1 MSSPS
6 RGSRAPF
13 YPETPDF
20 DIMRSVHI
28 RNLYV
33 HFPFCRAKCSY
44 CALYSAAG
52 RPESERNDYAMR
64 LAEDVSRIAAEAPGP
79 LSTVY
84 FGGGSPALCDLR
96 PLLAAIE
103 PLLAP
108 DGSTEFTVELH
119 PMDVDGET
127 ISILADGG
135 VNRISM
141 GVQSLDDAA
150 LADMRRGYTAS
161 EARRAFDKVRS
172 RFANAGIDMIVGYPA
187 ERAENVDLSPL
198 ASWGLS
204 HCSLYSLIL
213 EEKSILAT
221 RIRRGASPEPQDD
234 DTVMDAMRRCADTL
248 EGMGLRRYEIA
259 NFALPGKECR
269 HNMATWLGE
278 DYTGL
283 GTGAYGREGLLRT
296 YNPPSGPREASTLTE
311 EDDLR
316 ERTLFRL
323 RTRWGLDAS
332 RFPAWLKTLDSLTD
346 EGLLEKAGGATYR
359 LTRRGAE
366 VCDSILAELV

>member
-1 MSSPS
+1 
-6 RGSRAPF
+6 
-13 YPETPDF
+13 
-20 DIMRSVHI
+20 MRSVQT
-28 RNLYV
+28 RNLYI

-44 CALYSAAG
+44 CALHSAAG
-52 RPESERNDYAMR
+52 RSESERNGYAAR
-64 LAEDVSRIAAEAPGP
+64 LADDVSRIAGEASGP

-96 PLLAAIE
+96 PLLAAVAPI
-103 PLLAP
+103 LAA

-119 PMDVDGET
+119 PLDADGAT
-127 ISILADGG
+127 LSMLADGG

-141 GVQSLDDAA
+141 GVQSLDDAT

-161 EARRAFDKVRS
+161 EARRAFDRVRS
-172 RFANAGIDMIVGYPA
+172 RFANAGIDIIVGYPT
-187 ERAENVDLSPL
+187 ERAEGVDLAPL

-213 EEKSILAT
+213 EEKSILAS
-221 RIRRGASPEPQDD
+221 RIKRGAAPEPQDD
-234 DTVMDAMRRCADTL
+234 EIVMDAMRRCADTL
-248 EGMGLRRYEIA
+248 ESMGLRRYEIA
-259 NFALPGKECR
+259 NFAIPGKECR
-269 HNMATWLGE
+269 HNMATWRGE

-296 YNPPSGPREASTLTE
+296 YNPPSGPRETSALTE
-311 EDDLR
+311 EEDLK

-323 RTRWGLDAS
+323 RTREGIDAS
-332 RFPAWLKTLDSLTD
+332 RFPGWRKTLDAFAD
-346 EGLLEKAGGATYR
+346 EGLLEKASGATYR